1 MSGTIIA
8 IIILAAIFGGY
19 LIDYQKNK
27 LKWQSKNAESSKDFD
42 ELKGEMD
49 RMKRR
54 IENLEAIV
62 TEDSPVT
69 NEDDPFRDSSEY
81 SNQIKMENELKAAQ
95 KVKNRGD

>member
-1 MSGTIIA
+1 MSGTLIA
-8 IIILAAIFGGY
+8 IIILTAIFGGY

-27 LKWQSKNAESSKDFD
+27 LKWQSRNVENSKDFD

-62 TEDSPVT
+62 TDESHVK
-69 NEDDPFRDSSEY
+69 NEGDPFRDASEY
-81 SNQIKMENELKAAQ
+81 SNQIKMENELKAAK